1 MLSEINQAQKI
12 NPARAHS
19 CVNSKTFKLTDVE
32 RTMVVAVHIQGD
44 VGIRYKLS

>member
-12 NPARAHS
+12 NSARAHS

-32 RTMVVAVHIQGD
+32 KTMVVAVHIQGD